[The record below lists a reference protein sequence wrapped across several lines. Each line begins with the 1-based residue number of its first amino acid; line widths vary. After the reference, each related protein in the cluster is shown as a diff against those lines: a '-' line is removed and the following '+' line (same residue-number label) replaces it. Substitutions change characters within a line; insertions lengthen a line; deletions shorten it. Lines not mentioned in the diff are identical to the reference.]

1 MIDKHYDI
9 GVFGV
14 WCGCNYGSIATYYA
28 LHQVLTG
35 LGKSVLMID
44 KPKSNESDVEHS
56 VTHSRRFGLEHYEIS
71 PCYTAEDFY
80 KLNELCDCFVIGSD
94 QVWNYGISQH
104 TGYLMYLDFASDD
117 KLKISYSSSLGHGV
131 DFAPKEERIKIAKY
145 LSRFDGIS
153 VREKSGVELLDQ
165 CYGINAVQVLDPVF
179 LPDPKIFAD
188 LADKSKHRESEPFL
202 ATYILDPTPQKR
214 AAILHI
220 SEKLGGIKIIN
231 LLDGLPWKFKKN
243 VQLMDLPNCVEN
255 LQVEDWLYYISH
267 CEFLITDS
275 CHGASFA
282 IIFRRRF
289 VAISNKSRGH
299 TRFVSL
305 LENFQL
311 SERLVVDPTDLL
323 NTDHYLKYYDN
334 EKIDQIMQIKSSQSI
349 SWLKSVL
356 SSRKKSNEELRIQN
370 VKRDI
375 SLEANADTDTDHA
388 ADLVS
393 KAPPVKFLF
402 DPSVWERHTILGYT
416 TLIPVDSEPKPR
428 NYAFC
433 YFDTS
438 ALNNKK
444 ISAGNRYRVT
454 MGVKYHTSSKFINFH
469 LYSEKNRH
477 LQIVYRHK
485 TSAASMNKWLS
496 LDITFEAD
504 RSDYTCLMVGAMQI
518 SGENRFIA
526 FRNIIIQDV

>member
-44 KPKSNESDVEHS
+44 KPKGKEDDVEHS
-56 VTHSRRFGLEHYEIS
+56 ITHSRRFGLEHYDIS
-71 PCYTAEDFY
+71 PCYTTENFY
-80 KLNELCDCFVIGSD
+80 KLNDLCDGFVIGSD
-94 QVWNYGISQH
+94 QVWNYGISRH

-117 KLKISYSSSLGHGV
+117 KLKVSYASSLGHGV
-131 DFAPKEERIKIAKY
+131 DFAPKEERIKIAEY

-188 LADKSKHRESEPFL
+188 LAGKSDKKESEPFL
-202 ATYILDPTPQKR
+202 ATYILDPTPEKR

-220 SEKLGGIKIIN
+220 SAKLGGVRIIN

-243 VQLMDLPNCVEN
+243 AELMNLPNCIEN

-267 CEFLITDS
+267 CEFLVTDS

-311 SERLVVDPTDLL
+311 SDRLVTDPNSLLGSDL
-323 NTDHYLKYYDN
+323 YLEPYDVK
-334 EKIDQIMQIKSSQSI
+334 KIDEIMKIKCQQSLA
-349 SWLKSVL
+349 WLKGIF
-356 SSRKKSNEELRIQN
+356 SSRKKNNDELRIQN
-370 VKRDI
+370 VKRNI
-375 SLEANADTDTDHA
+375 SVETDFVDS
-388 ADLVS
+388 DELFS
-393 KAPPVKFLF
+393 KTAPIEFKF
-402 DPSVWERHTILGYT
+402 DPVVWKSFVILGYT
-416 TLIPVDSEPKPR
+416 TLIPVEPKSATKQ
-428 NYAFC
+428 YAFC
-433 YFDTS
+433 YFDTTG
-438 ALNNKK
+438 LNENRILLGK
-444 ISAGNRYRVT
+444 IYRIILD
-454 MGVKYHTSSKFINFH
+454 VKYHTSSQYINFH
-469 LYSEKNRH
+469 LYSKLNKR

-485 TSAASMNKWLS
+485 VSPSSMNKWIS
-496 LDITFEAD
+496 LDFTFEP
-504 RSDYTCLMVGAMQI
+504 DYGDYDSLMIGALQI
-518 SGENRFIA
+518 SGENRFIS
-526 FRNIIIQDV
+526 FRRVYIQDV